1 MFSQACVK
9 NSVHK
14 GVYPS
19 MHWAGMCVSQHG
31 LGGGV
36 ADTPS
41 ADTPG
46 QTSPFPDSHC
56 SGRYASYWNALLL
69 PPANEVCEGY
79 IFYTCV
85 SFCPRGGACIVGRGV
100 HGGGGLCMAGGMCG
114 KGVMH
119 GGMACVAHPP
129 DTTRYGDTVN
139 ERAVRILLECIL
151 VWQIFSTV
159 GKENPDNTRNLVI
172 ESPVVLHFP
181 NI

>member
-85 SFCPRGGACIVGRGV
+85 SFCPRGGACIVGRGCAWW
-100 HGGGGLCMAGGMCG
+100 GGGLCIAGGH
-114 KGVMH
+114 VWQ
-119 GGMACVAHPP
+119 GGHAWWNGMRGTPP
-129 DTTRYGDTVN
+129 QILRDTV
-139 ERAVRILLECIL
+139 ILSMSGRYASYWNAFLFGKYFEPSGLKTLIL
-151 VWQIFSTV
+151 PGT
-159 GKENPDNTRNLVI
+159 L
-172 ESPVVLHFP
+172 
-181 NI
+181 